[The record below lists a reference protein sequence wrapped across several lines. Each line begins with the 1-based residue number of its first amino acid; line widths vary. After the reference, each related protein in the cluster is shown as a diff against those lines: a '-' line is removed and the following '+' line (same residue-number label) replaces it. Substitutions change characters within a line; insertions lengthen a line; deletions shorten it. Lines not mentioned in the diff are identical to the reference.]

1 MKRTSMLLLLALA
14 GCAGPTARLESLARQ
29 RLELA
34 PQVAWTKYTRN
45 IAIHDPAREIS
56 ALHEMTTRGSA
67 LGVPPET
74 TRRFFVAQ
82 MEASRRLQQEWI
94 LAWRNGY
101 AEPFGPARSIEND
114 LRPRIDAIGA
124 RQIQA
129 LARGARPP
137 TPGQLADFG
146 ARFLPKNSLSTPAH
160 SSPST
165 PAVTSH
171 R

>member
-1 MKRTSMLLLLALA
+1 MRRTSLFLLLALA
-14 GCAGPTARLESLARQ
+14 GCAGPTARLESLACQ

-34 PQVAWTKYTRN
+34 PQVAWTKYTQN
-45 IAIHDPAREIS
+45 MAIHDPAREAS
-56 ALHEMTTRGSA
+56 ALHEMTRRGSA

-74 TRRFFVAQ
+74 TRHFFMAQ
-82 MEASRRLQQEWI
+82 MEASRRLQREWI
-94 LAWRNGY
+94 LAWRKGHV
-101 AEPFGPARSIEND
+101 ASLGPARSLEND

-124 RQIQA
+124 RQIRA
-129 LARGARPP
+129 LAHGARPP
-137 TPGQLADFG
+137 TSDQLVDLG